1 MANRYIHEIV
11 DFICFGSA
19 YPRVHTEKDAAWKTL
34 GLEHRTKN
42 HELYNLYGEEWNFE
56 DIYPKKLQSFFEA
69 IQRKHG
75 AKAEEF
81 QVWFAHDILDKVW
94 DGLSFSKRKYWESF
108 LIWVIYSPRILKDW
122 AGVDVINGRLLR
134 VVEDQKTWKASPE
147 IKFEYERL
155 CRYVEIVKSNDEI
168 LQDMLERF
176 GEKEHASDFG

>member
-1 MANRYIHEIV
+1 MANKWVHETMDIITFGIPYSAIHIQ
-11 DFICFGSA
+11 
-19 YPRVHTEKDAAWKTL
+19 KDAAWKTL

-75 AKAEEF
+75 TKAEEF

-108 LIWVIYSPRILKDW
+108 LIWLLSNPRILKDW
-122 AGVDVINGRLLR
+122 AGVDVLNGTIRRIVADQEIWEANPDIESEYQRLR
-134 VVEDQKTWKASPE
+134 
-147 IKFEYERL
+147 
-155 CRYVEIVKSNDEI
+155 RYIEIVKSNDEI